1 MIEKNKNNHAL
12 NGIKILDLTRVLGG
26 PYATQILA
34 DHGAEVIKIESKI
47 GDEVRAWGPPFIND
61 MASYFINVNRNKKS
75 IAIDLTKQEG
85 KEIILELL
93 KKSDIIIENFK
104 TGTMEKWGLGYE
116 EVLRE
121 KFPKLIHCRISGFG
135 AKGPLG
141 GAPGYDAIVQAM
153 TGMMSVN
160 GHADGGDVRIG
171 APVVDMGTGLY
182 STIGILMALQ
192 EREKS
197 GLGQFLDMS
206 LYDSALAL
214 MHPHT
219 GNYFLSKKPGK
230 ATGNA
235 HPNISPY
242 DKFKT
247 ATNEIFMGIGND
259 AGFIRLCK
267 ALDLD
272 HLAKDERFLTN
283 GDRVKNRIELT
294 KYLEDALSNVDG
306 VEFSEKLLSA
316 GVPAGPVRNIEEAL
330 NHLAKDE
337 RFLTNGDRVKNR
349 IELTKYLEDALS
361 KVDGVEF
368 SEKLLS
374 AGVPAGPVR
383 NIEEALNHP
392 QTKEREMTIS
402 KEDYKGVSSPIKF
415 SRSKAVGVKHK
426 PPFIG
431 EHTREVFRGNRYSED
446 RLHRLFENDIIFA
459 NKS

>member
-1 MIEKNKNNHAL
+1 MTNQNNILVSAL
-12 NGIKILDLTRVLGG
+12 DGIKVLDLTRVLGG

-47 GDEVRAWGPPFIND
+47 GDEVRGWGPPFIND

-75 IAIDLTKQEG
+75 VAVDLTKQEG
-85 KEIILELL
+85 RNIILEIL
-93 KKSDIIIENFK
+93 KTSDVVIENFK
-104 TGTMEKWGLGYE
+104 TGTMEKWNLGYE
-116 EVLRE
+116 EVLKD

-135 AKGPLG
+135 AEGPLG

-153 TGMMSVN
+153 TGMMSIN
-160 GHADGGDVRIG
+160 GHPNGEDVRVG

-182 STIGILMALQ
+182 ATIGILMALQ
-192 EREKS
+192 ERHKS
-197 GLGQFLDMS
+197 GLGQFIDMS

-235 HPNISPY
+235 HPNIAPY

-259 AGFIRLCK
+259 AGFARLCK
-267 ALDLD
+267 ALNID
-272 HLAKDERFLTN
+272 HLITDERFLTN
-283 GDRVKNRIELT
+283 GDRVNNREDLT
-294 KYLEDALSNVDG
+294 KYLEDAL
-306 VEFSEKLLSA
+306 
-316 GVPAGPVRNIEEAL
+316 
-330 NHLAKDE
+330 KD
-337 RFLTNGDRVKNR
+337 
-349 IELTKYLEDALS
+349 
-361 KVDGVEF
+361 VDGVEF

-392 QTKEREMTIS
+392 QTLERNMTIS
-402 KEDYKGVSSPIKF
+402 KEDYTGVSSPIKF
-415 SRSKAVGVKHK
+415 SRSKSVGVKHK
-426 PPFIG
+426 PPLIG
-431 EHTREVFRGNRYSED
+431 QNTKEVLKDAGYSEEEIQEM
-446 RLHRLFENDIIFA
+446 LSNQIIFE
-459 NKS
+459 KK